1 MSSLK
6 QREKL
11 LQQAKIEAQTLRVL
25 RRAKGILQRTRW
37 FNQDQKKGDICAQM
51 AISEAGAILNQASE
65 RRASVEL
72 AMNLLLDE
80 AQTLTPPRNINC
92 KQWISIPHWN
102 DAQRNK
108 KDVLKVFRKTIVDLQ
123 EKLQPV

>member
-6 QREKL
+6 QRETL
-11 LQQAKIEAQTLRVL
+11 LQQAKIETQTLRVL
-25 RRAKGILQRTRW
+25 RRAKGILQRSRW

-51 AISEAGAILNQASE
+51 AISEAGTIIADAWD
-65 RRASVEL
+65 RKPTVEL
-72 AMNLLLDE
+72 AMNLILEE
-80 AQTLTPPRNINC
+80 AQIASHPLNC

-108 KDVLKVFRKTIVDLQ
+108 TDVLKVFRKTIVDL
-123 EKLQPV
+123 EKKLQPV

>member
-11 LQQAKIEAQTLRVL
+11 LQQVKTETEALRVL
-25 RRAKGILQRTRW
+25 RRAKAILQRTRW
-37 FNQDQKKGDICAQM
+37 FNQSQYKGDICAQM
-51 AISEAGAILNQASE
+51 AISEAGTIIKKAGDRKYAVGK
-65 RRASVEL
+65 AT
-72 AMNLLLDE
+72 NLLLDE
-80 AQTLTPPRNINC
+80 AQTLTPPQYH

-102 DAQRNK
+102 DAQKNK

-123 EKLQPV
+123 KKLQPV